1 MSLHGLNSVVNNGG
15 YIIMTAEWLKSLL
28 EKVDDDYEIKI
39 LDFRS
44 ELDLDISN
52 VRIDLENKVIVF
64 EEDIK

>member
-1 MSLHGLNSVVNNGG
+1 
-15 YIIMTAEWLKSLL
+15 MTAEWLKSLL
-28 EKVDDDYEIKI
+28 EKVDNDYEIKI

-44 ELDLDISN
+44 ELELDISN

>member
-1 MSLHGLNSVVNNGG
+1 
-15 YIIMTAEWLKSLL
+15 MTAECLKSLL

-44 ELDLDISN
+44 ELELDISN
-52 VRIDLENKVIVF
+52 VRIDLDNKVIVF

>member
-44 ELDLDISN
+44 ELELDISN
-52 VRIDLENKVIVF
+52 VRIDLESKVIVF

>member
-1 MSLHGLNSVVNNGG
+1 
-15 YIIMTAEWLKSLL
+15 MTAEWLKSLL
-28 EKVDDDYEIKI
+28 EKVDDDKI

-44 ELDLDISN
+44 ELELDISN

>member
-1 MSLHGLNSVVNNGG
+1 
-15 YIIMTAEWLKSLL
+15 MTAEWLKSLL
-28 EKVDDDYEIKI
+28 KKVDDDYEVKI

-44 ELDLDISN
+44 ELELDISN

>member
-28 EKVDDDYEIKI
+28 EKVDDDYEVKI

-44 ELDLDISN
+44 ELELDISN

>member
-15 YIIMTAEWLKSLL
+15 YINMTAEWLKSLL
-28 EKVDDDYEIKI
+28 EKVDDDYEVKI

-44 ELDLDISN
+44 ELELDISN
-52 VRIDLENKVIVF
+52 VRIDLKNKVIVF

>member
-15 YIIMTAEWLKSLL
+15 YIIMTAEWLKLLL
-28 EKVDDDYEIKI
+28 EKVDDDYEVKI

-44 ELDLDISN
+44 ELELDISN

>member
-44 ELDLDISN
+44 ELELDISN
-52 VRIDLENKVIVF
+52 GRIDLDNKVIVF

>member
-1 MSLHGLNSVVNNGG
+1 MIQSEINSVVNNGG

-44 ELDLDISN
+44 ELELDISN
-52 VRIDLENKVIVF
+52 VRIDLDNKVIVF

>member
-1 MSLHGLNSVVNNGG
+1 MIQFGINSVVNNGG

-28 EKVDDDYEIKI
+28 EKVDDDYEVKI

-44 ELDLDISN
+44 ELELDISN

>member
-1 MSLHGLNSVVNNGG
+1 
-15 YIIMTAEWLKSLL
+15 MTAEWLKSLL
-28 EKVDDDYEIKI
+28 EKVNDDYEVKI

-44 ELDLDISN
+44 ELELDISN

>member
-1 MSLHGLNSVVNNGG
+1 MSLHGLN
-15 YIIMTAEWLKSLL
+15 IIMTAEWLKSLL
-28 EKVDDDYEIKI
+28 EKVDDDYEVKI

-44 ELDLDISN
+44 ELELDISN

>member
-1 MSLHGLNSVVNNGG
+1 VSQYGINSVVNNGG

-28 EKVDDDYEIKI
+28 EKVDDDYEVKI

-44 ELDLDISN
+44 ELELDISN

>member
-44 ELDLDISN
+44 ELELDISN
-52 VRIDLENKVIVF
+52 V
-64 EEDIK
+64 

>member
-1 MSLHGLNSVVNNGG
+1 
-15 YIIMTAEWLKSLL
+15 MTAEWLKSLL
-28 EKVDDDYEIKI
+28 EKVNDDYEIKI

-44 ELDLDISN
+44 ELELDISN

>member
-1 MSLHGLNSVVNNGG
+1 
-15 YIIMTAEWLKSLL
+15 MTAEWLKSLL
-28 EKVDDDYEIKI
+28 EKVHDDYEVKI

-44 ELDLDISN
+44 ELELDISN

>member
-1 MSLHGLNSVVNNGG
+1 
-15 YIIMTAEWLKSLL
+15 MTAEWLKSLL

-44 ELDLDISN
+44 ELELDISN
-52 VRIDLENKVIVF
+52 VRIDLDNKVIIF

>member
-1 MSLHGLNSVVNNGG
+1 MIQSGINSVVNNGG

-28 EKVDDDYEIKI
+28 EKVDDDYEVKI

-44 ELDLDISN
+44 ELELDISN

>member
-1 MSLHGLNSVVNNGG
+1 MIQFGINSVVNNGG

-44 ELDLDISN
+44 ELELDISN

>member
-1 MSLHGLNSVVNNGG
+1 
-15 YIIMTAEWLKSLL
+15 MTAGWLKSLL

-44 ELDLDISN
+44 ELELDISN
-52 VRIDLENKVIVF
+52 VRIDLDNKVIVF

>member
-1 MSLHGLNSVVNNGG
+1 MSQYGINSVVNNGG

-28 EKVDDDYEIKI
+28 EKVDDDYEVKI

-44 ELDLDISN
+44 ELELDISN

>member
-1 MSLHGLNSVVNNGG
+1 
-15 YIIMTAEWLKSLL
+15 MTAEWLKSLL
-28 EKVDDDYEIKI
+28 EKVDDDYDIKI

-44 ELDLDISN
+44 ELELDISN

>member
-1 MSLHGLNSVVNNGG
+1 
-15 YIIMTAEWLKSLL
+15 MTAEWLKSLL

-44 ELDLDISN
+44 ELELDISN
-52 VRIDLENKVIVF
+52 VRIELDNKVIVF

>member
-1 MSLHGLNSVVNNGG
+1 
-15 YIIMTAEWLKSLL
+15 MTAEWLKSLL

-44 ELDLDISN
+44 ELELDISN
-52 VRIDLENKVIVF
+52 VRIDLESKVIVF

>member
-1 MSLHGLNSVVNNGG
+1 
-15 YIIMTAEWLKSLL
+15 MTVEWLKSLL
-28 EKVDDDYEIKI
+28 EKVDDDYEVKI

-44 ELDLDISN
+44 ELELDISN

>member
-28 EKVDDDYEIKI
+28 EKVEDDYEIKI

-44 ELDLDISN
+44 ELELDISN

-64 EEDIK
+64 EEEIK

>member
-1 MSLHGLNSVVNNGG
+1 MSLHGLNSVVNNGD

-28 EKVDDDYEIKI
+28 EKVDDDYEVKI

-44 ELDLDISN
+44 ELELDISN

>member
-28 EKVDDDYEIKI
+28 EKVDDDYEVKV

-44 ELDLDISN
+44 ELELDISN
-52 VRIDLENKVIVF
+52 VRIDLENKAIVF

>member
-1 MSLHGLNSVVNNGG
+1 MIQYGINSVVNNGG

-28 EKVDDDYEIKI
+28 EKVDDDYEVKI

-44 ELDLDISN
+44 ELELDISN
-52 VRIDLENKVIVF
+52 VRIDLDNKVIVF

>member
-44 ELDLDISN
+44 ELELDISN
-52 VRIDLENKVIVF
+52 VRTDLKNKVIVF